1 MMVHAG
7 ETEVL
12 KWRSVH
18 KLQHLLGGRDGRHL
32 ARTDLVQQLLQ
43 IGQRGDW
50 SIICGRFRA
59 GFAHGMTPSDTLIL
73 VSYFFVLSILAVY
86 GWHRYYLVYLYMR
99 HKDSQPIEPAAL
111 QPLPL
116 VTIQL
121 PIYNEMYVA
130 DRLIEAVCR
139 LDYPRDLLEIQVLDD
154 STDET
159 CEIAELAVRRHAAQG
174 IDIKYYHRGDR
185 TGYKAGA
192 LEAGL
197 QVARG
202 SFIGIFDAD
211 FLPSPDFLHRLLP
224 HFNNPKVRMVQAR
237 WGHINQ
243 DYSLLTKIQSI
254 LLDGHFVLEHGGRNR
269 SGCFFN
275 FNGTAGV
282 WRRVAIEDAGGWQHD
297 TLTEDLDLSYRAQL
311 RGWKFIFLP
320 HVIAPAEVPVEMN
333 AFKSQQYRWAK
344 GSIQTCRKLLPRILS
359 ADIPL
364 GVKAEAFFHL
374 TANFN
379 YPLMCVLSVL
389 MFPAMKI
396 RYNMGWYEMLL
407 IDVPLFFAA
416 TFSVCNF
423 YMICQ
428 REIHHDWRARTRYLP
443 ILMSIGIGLCINNTK
458 AVFEA
463 LFNKQTEFTRTP
475 KYRIEGE
482 GDDWVG
488 KKYRQLVVVQPLIE
502 LSLGL
507 YFTWTVFYALAS
519 QIYATVP
526 FLVLF
531 QIGFL
536 YTGLLS
542 LVQQFAEDPVVLKT
556 QVASGK

>member
-1 MMVHAG
+1 MTFA
-7 ETEVL
+7 ETL
-12 KWRSVH
+12 T
-18 KLQHLLGGRDGRHL
+18 L
-32 ARTDLVQQLLQ
+32 A
-43 IGQRGDW
+43 
-50 SIICGRFRA
+50 A
-59 GFAHGMTPSDTLIL
+59 
-73 VSYFFVLSILAVY
+73 YFFVLIILAVY

-99 HKDSQPIEPAAL
+99 HRHQEPKAHVPL
-111 QPLPL
+111 SPLPV

-121 PIYNEMYVA
+121 PLYNEMYVA
-130 DRLIEAVCR
+130 DRLIEAVSR
-139 LDYPRDLLEIQVLDD
+139 VDYPRELLEIQVLDD

-159 CEIAELAVRRHAAQG
+159 RKIAALAVERLAAEG
-174 IDIKYYHRGDR
+174 LDIKYIHRADR
-185 TGYKAGA
+185 RGYKAGA

-197 QVARG
+197 RMARG
-202 SFIGIFDAD
+202 AFIAIFDAD
-211 FLPSPDFLHRLLP
+211 FLPTRDFLTRLLP
-224 HFNNPKVRMVQAR
+224 HFADPKIAMVQAR

-254 LLDGHFVLEHGGRNR
+254 LLDGHFVLEHGARNR
-269 SGCFFN
+269 SGRFFN

-282 WRRVAIEDAGGWQHD
+282 WRRVAIDDAGGWQHD

-311 RGWKFIFLP
+311 RGWRFVFVSD
-320 HVIAPAEVPVEMN
+320 VIAPAEVPVEMN
-333 AFKSQQYRWAK
+333 AFKSQQHRWAK
-344 GSIQTCRKLLPRILS
+344 GSIQTCRKLLPAILT

-389 MFPAMKI
+389 MFPSMVI

-423 YMICQ
+423 YMVCQ
-428 REIHHDWRARTRYLP
+428 REIHRDWIARLRYLP
-443 ILMSIGIGLCINNTK
+443 FLMSIGIGLCINNTR

-463 LFNKQTEFTRTP
+463 LLNTQSEFARTP

-482 GDDWVG
+482 TDEWVG
-488 KKYRQLVVVQPLIE
+488 KKYRQSVAVQPLIE
-502 LSLGL
+502 MALGL
-507 YFTWTVFYALAS
+507 YFTATVFYALANG
-519 QIYATVP
+519 IYGTLP

-536 YTGLLS
+536 YTGLVS
-542 LVQQFAEDPVVLKT
+542 IVQQYAGDDPVVLET